1 MRFSRKSTVTGSR
14 LQRLARR
21 GVARDRCGVD
31 GVPDRITAQKNAGHP
46 VFCRDPIGGRRR
58 IDDVSPSNC
67 SRAFHHESQADC
79 SRLARPH
86 TIGPPVCRVR
96 AGCLG
101 RRERAKELLLAH
113 LDGKIGLAD
122 VASAC
127 GLSRGYFVKAFHQT
141 TGLPP
146 HRWLVV
152 QRVERAKE
160 WMRNPN
166 LPLSMIAD
174 ACGFADQS
182 HFSRT
187 FMRLTG
193 VSPRRWR
200 EDNT

>member
-1 MRFSRKSTVTGSR
+1 M
-14 LQRLARR
+14 
-21 GVARDRCGVD
+21 
-31 GVPDRITAQKNAGHP
+31 
-46 VFCRDPIGGRRR
+46 
-58 IDDVSPSNC
+58 
-67 SRAFHHESQADC
+67 
-79 SRLARPH
+79 
-86 TIGPPVCRVR
+86 
-96 AGCLG
+96 
-101 RRERAKELLLAH
+101 
-113 LDGKIGLAD
+113 
-122 VASAC
+122 ASAC
-127 GLSRGYFVKAFHQT
+127 GLSRGYFVKAFYQT

-146 HRWLVV
+146 HRWLIV